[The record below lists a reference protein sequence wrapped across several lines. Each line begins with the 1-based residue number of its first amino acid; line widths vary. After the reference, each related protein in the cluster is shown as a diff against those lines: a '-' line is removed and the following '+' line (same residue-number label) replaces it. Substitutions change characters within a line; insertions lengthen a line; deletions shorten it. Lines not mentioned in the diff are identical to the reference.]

1 MPYID
6 EGVIQYAI
14 YENESEFLGVA
25 EVTLPTI
32 SQKSIT
38 VSGAG
43 ISGDVE
49 APIIGQVAAMRTT
62 ITWRTTTK
70 DTYRLYEPY
79 SHHLELRIAL
89 QQKNSGGADMIVV
102 PEKIIIVGRPMEMS
116 RGAVTPASM
125 LNTSVSLGTEY
136 YASYLKG
143 KETLRIDPYN
153 NVYVVNG
160 IDYAAGIRQALGKA

>member
-1 MPYID
+1 MPYVD

-32 SQKSIT
+32 AQKSIT

-43 ISGDVE
+43 LSGDVE
-49 APIIGQVAAMRTT
+49 APMLGQVAAMRTT

-70 DTYRLYEPY
+70 DTYRLYAPY
-79 SHHLELRIAL
+79 SHHLDLRIAL
-89 QQKNSGGADMIVV
+89 QQKNSGGANMIVV
-102 PEKIIIVGRPMEMS
+102 PEKIIIVGRPLEMS
-116 RGAVTPASM
+116 RGAVTPASL

-143 KETLRIDPYN
+143 KEMLRVDPYN
-153 NVYVVNG
+153 NVYVVDG
-160 IDYAAGIRQALGKA
+160 VDYAADVRQALGKA

>member
-1 MPYID
+1 
-6 EGVIQYAI
+6 
-14 YENESEFLGVA
+14 
-25 EVTLPTI
+25 
-32 SQKSIT
+32 
-38 VSGAG
+38 
-43 ISGDVE
+43 
-49 APIIGQVAAMRTT
+49 MRTT

-79 SHHLELRIAL
+79 SHHLNLRIAL

-143 KETLRIDPYN
+143 KEMLRIDPYN

-160 IDYAAGIRQALGKA
+160 IDHAAGIRQALGKA

>member
-6 EGVIQYAI
+6 EGVIQFAV

-32 SQKSIT
+32 AQKTIT

-43 ISGDVE
+43 LSGDVE
-49 APIIGQVAAMRTT
+49 APVLGQVSAMRAT

-70 DTYRLYEPY
+70 DTYRLYTPQ
-79 SHHLELRIAL
+79 SHRLDLRVAL
-89 QQKNSGGADMIVV
+89 QQKNSGGADMMVV
-102 PEKIIIVGRPMEMS
+102 PEKIIIVGRPLELN
-116 RGAVTPASM
+116 RGAVTPASL
-125 LNTSVSLGTEY
+125 LNTSVSLGVEY

-143 KETLRIDPYN
+143 KETLKIDPYN
-153 NVYVVNG
+153 NVYSVDGV
-160 IDYAAGIRQALGKA
+160 DYAADVRQALGKA